1 MNRLFVGYQEKLM
14 KQAFAVLDVEGR
26 TARLIATTYFS
37 GELLRC
43 FRTFT
48 PASSLTA
55 RLFARTLTAT
65 AT

>member
-1 MNRLFVGYQEKLM
+1 M